1 MAAAHVRYEAIEGDR
16 RLDPGRAQAAREAP
30 LVRFLNRFVVFA
42 RSARN
47 FAGRHSFILGRR
59 HGRRSPQE
67 ERKMSI
73 FGKIRDAI
81 FGHAR
86 AAQPQQPGTPAMPQ
100 MNPAAAPA
108 QPAHVDVDAVLADL
122 ASKKG
127 EKLNYQSSIVD
138 LMKLLDL
145 DPSLANRKELATELG
160 YTGATDGSAEMNIW
174 LHKRVV
180 EELEKNGGKVSA
192 ALKD

>member
-1 MAAAHVRYEAIEGDR
+1 
-16 RLDPGRAQAAREAP
+16 
-30 LVRFLNRFVVFA
+30 
-42 RSARN
+42 
-47 FAGRHSFILGRR
+47 
-59 HGRRSPQE
+59 
-67 ERKMSI
+67 MSI

-81 FGHAR
+81 FGRAK
-86 AAQPQQPGTPAMPQ
+86 AAQPQAQPQAQQPGTPAMPQ
-100 MNPAAAPA
+100 IKPATPV
-108 QPAHVDVDAVLADL
+108 QPVDVDVDAVLADL

-145 DPSLANRKELATELG
+145 DASLANRKELATELG
-160 YTGATDGSAEMNIW
+160 YTGAKDGSAEMNIW
-174 LHKRVV
+174 LHRRVV